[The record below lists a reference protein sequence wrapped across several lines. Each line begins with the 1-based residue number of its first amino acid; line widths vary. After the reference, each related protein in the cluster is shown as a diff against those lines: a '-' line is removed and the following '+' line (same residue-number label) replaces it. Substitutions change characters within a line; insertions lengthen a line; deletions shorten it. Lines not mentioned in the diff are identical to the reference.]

1 MKYLFNHDE
10 IMVHYNGILDFSSH
24 NYAIIETKF
33 GQKKNKRNDSTI
45 KKENLSQRKYQIK
58 KYYLLGLLIQTI

>member
-33 GQKKNKRNDSTI
+33 GQKKI
-45 KKENLSQRKYQIK
+45 KEMIAQLKKKICHKENIR
-58 KYYLLGLLIQTI
+58 

>member
-33 GQKKNKRNDSTI
+33 GQKKI
-45 KKENLSQRKYQIK
+45 KEMIAQ
-58 KYYLLGLLIQTI
+58 